1 MKSTN
6 YLVGFVHRVCDI
18 ELPKD
23 HLAKNSLELLIDP
36 FLDFLT
42 GAMEEMTEIKILFT
56 PIFGI
61 T

>member
-6 YLVGFVHRVCDI
+6 YLVGFVHRVYDI

-42 GAMEEMTEIKILFT
+42 GAMEEMTEIKILL
-56 PIFGI
+56 
-61 T
+61 